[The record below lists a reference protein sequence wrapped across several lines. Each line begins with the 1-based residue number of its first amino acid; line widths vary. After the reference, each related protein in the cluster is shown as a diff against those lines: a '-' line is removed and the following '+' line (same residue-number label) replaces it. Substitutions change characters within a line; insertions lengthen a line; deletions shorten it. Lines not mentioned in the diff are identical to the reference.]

1 MNKKVDTF
9 KNKYPRRDYT
19 ITIRN
24 PEYTS
29 VCPVTGN
36 PDFGT
41 IIIEYVPDKLC
52 LELKSLKL
60 YFYGFRARG
69 VFYES
74 LVNEVLDD
82 LVSACSPRSM
92 KVTGDFTP
100 RGGITSTV
108 TAEYRRRGKKRPGKK
123 K

>member
-1 MNKKVDTF
+1 MAVDTF
-9 KNKYPRRDYT
+9 PNKYPQRDYT
-19 ITIRN
+19 ITIRV

-29 VCPVTGN
+29 VCPITGN

-41 IIIEYVPDKLC
+41 ITIEYVPDQLC

-60 YFYGFRARG
+60 YFFGFRDRG

-74 LVNEVLDD
+74 LVNEILDD
-82 LVSACSPRSM
+82 LVGAAKPRRM
-92 KVTGDFTP
+92 TVTGDFTP

-108 TAEYRRRGKKRPGKK
+108 TAEYVRSPGERK
-123 K
+123 

>member
-1 MNKKVDTF
+1 MAVDTF
-9 KNKYPRRDYT
+9 PNKYPDRDYT
-19 ITIRN
+19 VIIRV

-29 VCPVTGN
+29 VCPITGN

-41 IIIEYVPDKLC
+41 ITIEYVPDQLC

-60 YFYGFRARG
+60 YFFGFRDRG

-82 LVSACSPRSM
+82 LVRAVRPRRM
-92 KVTGDFTP
+92 TVTGDFTP

-108 TAEYRRRGKKRPGKK
+108 TAEYPGPAREKRG
-123 K
+123 

>member
-1 MNKKVDTF
+1 MNIDTF
-9 KNKYPRRDYT
+9 ENKYPDRDYV

-29 VCPVTGN
+29 LCPVTGN

-41 IIIEYVPDKLC
+41 IIIEYVPDNLC

-60 YFYGFRARG
+60 YFLGFRNRG

-74 LVNEVLDD
+74 LVNEILDD
-82 LVSACSPRSM
+82 LVKTCSPRKM
-92 KVTGDFTP
+92 TVTGEFTP

-108 TAEYRRRGKKRPGKK
+108 RAEYRA
-123 K
+123 

>member
-1 MNKKVDTF
+1 MQKKIDTF
-9 KNKYPRRDYT
+9 ENKYPGRDYR
-19 ITIRN
+19 IVIRN

-29 VCPVTGN
+29 VCPITGN

-41 IIIEYVPDKLC
+41 ITVEYIPDRLC

-60 YFYGFRARG
+60 YFFAFRDKG

-74 LVNEVLDD
+74 LVNEILDD
-82 LVSACSPRSM
+82 LVGVCSPRMM
-92 KVTGDFTP
+92 KITGDFTP

-108 TAEYRRRGKKRPGKK
+108 TAEYRAEK
-123 K
+123 

>member
-1 MNKKVDTF
+1 MAVDTF
-9 KNKYPRRDYT
+9 PNKYPDRDYT
-19 ITIRN
+19 ITIRV

-29 VCPVTGN
+29 VCPITGN

-41 IIIEYVPDKLC
+41 ITIEYVPDKLC

-60 YFYGFRARG
+60 YFFGFRDRG

-82 LVSACSPRSM
+82 LVRAVQPRRM
-92 KVTGDFTP
+92 TVTGDFTP

-108 TAEYRRRGKKRPGKK
+108 AADYVKPARGKKG
-123 K
+123 

>member
-1 MNKKVDTF
+1 MKTKIETF
-9 KNKYPRRDYT
+9 QNKYPDREYT

-29 VCPVTGN
+29 VCPITGN

-41 IIIEYVPDKLC
+41 ITIEYVPGKLC

-60 YFYGFRARG
+60 YFFGFRNKG

-74 LVNEVLDD
+74 LVNEVLDE
-82 LVSACSPRSM
+82 LVKACSPRRM

-108 TAEYRRRGKKRPGKK
+108 TVEYVRPLRCGKR
-123 K
+123 

>member
-1 MNKKVDTF
+1 MV
-9 KNKYPRRDYT
+9 
-19 ITIRN
+19 
-24 PEYTS
+24 
-29 VCPVTGN
+29 
-36 PDFGT
+36 
-41 IIIEYVPDKLC
+41 L
-52 LELKSLKL
+52 LKL
-60 YFYGFRARG
+60 VAFFFFDGFNIFYFFGFRNRG

-82 LVSACSPRSM
+82 LVAAARPRRM

-108 TAEYRRRGKKRPGKK
+108 VAEYVRPPRRKK

>member
-1 MNKKVDTF
+1 MMEVKIETF
-9 KNKYPRRDYT
+9 ENKYPGRDYR
-19 ITIRN
+19 IVIKN

-41 IIIEYVPDKLC
+41 ITVEYVPDRLC

-60 YFYGFRARG
+60 YFFNFRDKG
-69 VFYES
+69 VFYET
-74 LVNEVLDD
+74 LVNQVLDD
-82 LVSACSPRSM
+82 LVESCSPRWM

-100 RGGITSTV
+100 RGGMTSV
-108 TAEYRRRGKKRPGKK
+108 VSAEYSPSPSS
-123 K
+123 

>member
-1 MNKKVDTF
+1 MKIETFPNKSSG
-9 KNKYPRRDYT
+9 RDYT
-19 ITIRN
+19 VTIRN

-41 IIIEYVPDKLC
+41 ITVEYVPDKLC
-52 LELKSLKL
+52 LELKSLKF
-60 YFYGFRARG
+60 YFFGFRNRG

-74 LVNEVLDD
+74 LVNEILDD
-82 LVSACSPRSM
+82 LVAAARPRRM
-92 KVTGDFTP
+92 TVTGDFTP

-108 TAEYRRRGKKRPGKK
+108 IAEYVRPPRRRKK
-123 K
+123 

>member
-1 MNKKVDTF
+1 MESKVETF
-9 KNKYPRRDYT
+9 ENKYPDREYT

-29 VCPVTGN
+29 VCPITGN

-41 IIIEYVPDKLC
+41 ITIEYVPERLC

-60 YFYGFRARG
+60 YFLGFRNKG

-74 LVNEVLDD
+74 LVNEILDD
-82 LVSACSPRSM
+82 LVEACSPRM
-92 KVTGDFTP
+92 IRVTGDFTP
-100 RGGITSTV
+100 RGGMTSTV
-108 TAEYRRRGKKRPGKK
+108 VAEYNA
-123 K
+123 